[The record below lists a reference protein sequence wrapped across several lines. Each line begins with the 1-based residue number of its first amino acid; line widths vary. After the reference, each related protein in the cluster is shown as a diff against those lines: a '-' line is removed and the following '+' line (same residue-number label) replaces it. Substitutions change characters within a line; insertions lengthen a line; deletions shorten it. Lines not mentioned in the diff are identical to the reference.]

1 MESSSPPLHWP
12 RGSRADAETSDAI
25 YLIKNVSRLHAT
37 YQVRLLAFAARER
50 GKRLI
55 LVVPRSCAFAAG
67 LEALVRSSGGT
78 IRREDLP

>member
-1 MESSSPPLHWP
+1 MESSSPPLHRL
-12 RGSRADAETSDAI
+12 RGSRADAETSDGI
-25 YLIKNVSRLHAT
+25 YLIKNVSLLHAT

-55 LVVPRSCAFAAG
+55 LVVPRSCAFAPSLETLVQSAG
-67 LEALVRSSGGT
+67 GA